1 MSELP
6 QQDHAPTALNGA
18 DPTRDIRLPPLPDRP
33 PAAMPRAWA
42 ARPQGESAAPSAAQ
56 NPDDS
61 RPDDSRPDSARPE
74 DSRPEDF
81 RPDDS
86 RPVDAARSAQPRPA
100 VVPDEPTDVLAP
112 PHGRPR
118 ERTLAFA
125 SPEAAPGRP
134 MPTVG
139 RTPRG
144 RRRWPWVLIS
154 VLPVLVIV
162 ISGIWWYL
170 LLRSA

>member
-6 QQDHAPTALNGA
+6 QHDHAPTAFGGA

-42 ARPQGESAAPSAAQ
+42 AMPAGESAASPDASNPNASNSNAS
-56 NPDDS
+56 NSDASNSDASSPDDS
-61 RPDDSRPDSARPE
+61 RPDD
-74 DSRPEDF
+74 
-81 RPDDS
+81 
-86 RPVDAARSAQPRPA
+86 AAHRAQPRPTML
-100 VVPDEPTDVLAP
+100 PDEPTDVLAP

-118 ERTLAFA
+118 ERTLSFA

-139 RTPRG
+139 RTPR
-144 RRRWPWVLIS
+144 RPRRWPWVVMAL
-154 VLPVLVIV
+154 LPVLVIV
-162 ISGIWWYL
+162 ISGIWWFL
-170 LLRSA
+170 LLRAA

>member
-6 QQDHAPTALNGA
+6 QRDHAPTALGGA

-42 ARPQGESAAPSAAQ
+42 VMPPKESAATPDASTPDAATPDAENPDPSS
-56 NPDDS
+56 PDDS
-61 RPDDSRPDSARPE
+61 RPDDSRLDL
-74 DSRPEDF
+74 
-81 RPDDS
+81 
-86 RPVDAARSAQPRPA
+86 AALPAQPRPT
-100 VVPDEPTDVLAP
+100 VLPDEPTDVLAP

-118 ERTLAFA
+118 ERTLSFA

-134 MPTVG
+134 MPKVG
-139 RTPRG
+139 RTPR
-144 RRRWPWVLIS
+144 RWPWVVMAL
-154 VLPVLVIV
+154 LPVLVIV

-170 LLRSA
+170 LLRAA